1 MKVVFFG
8 TSSFAARTLK
18 YLIDHKVDICAIVTR
33 PDRPRGRS
41 LQLALPPVK
50 ELALSAAPHIP
61 VLQPEKASTPEFEAI
76 LRSYHADLFVVVAYG
91 EIIKQHIL
99 DLPKL
104 DCINIHA
111 SLLPKYRGAAPIQ
124 RALMDGVS
132 ETGITIIQMTSK
144 MDAGDI
150 LAIQSVPV
158 SNEMTFGELEP
169 VLCQLGCELV
179 LRVLEDFKAGTVNK
193 VPQNP
198 ALASVAPK
206 ILPQDEEIDWNRSAI
221 SLHNQIRALSP
232 FPSAWFKVQLGDEE
246 KRVKIKKS
254 CVISEGV
261 GSPGQILRFNKE
273 GWVVACSQGALQLL
287 EVQMEG
293 KKAMSAEDFVKGL
306 HKALTIKS
314 FS

>member
-18 YLIDHKVDICAIVTR
+18 YLIDHKIDVCAIVTR
-33 PDRPRGRS
+33 PDRPKGRS
-41 LQLALPPVK
+41 LHLALPPVK
-50 ELALSAAPHIP
+50 ETALSIAPHIP
-61 VLQPEKASTPEFEAI
+61 IHQPEKASTPEFEAI
-76 LRSYHADLFVVVAYG
+76 LRSYQADLFVVVAYG

-132 ETGITIIQMTSK
+132 ETGMTIIQMTSK

-150 LAIQSVPV
+150 LAIQSLPVPD
-158 SNEMTFGELEP
+158 EMTFGELEP
-169 VLCQLGCELV
+169 ALCQLGCELV
-179 LRVLEDFKAGTVNK
+179 RRVIHDYEVGSVTRI
-193 VPQNP
+193 PQDP
-198 ALASVAPK
+198 AQATLAAK
-206 ILPQDEEIDWNRSAI
+206 LMPQDEEIDWKRSA
-221 SLHNQIRALSP
+221 SAVHNQIRALSP
-232 FPSAWFKVQLGDEE
+232 FPSAWFKIKLGEEE

-254 CVISEGV
+254 LVAPADNAH
-261 GSPGQILRFNKE
+261 PGQVLRLDKD
-273 GWVVACSQGALQLL
+273 GWVVACGHGALQLL

-293 KKAMSAEDFVKGL
+293 KKVMSAVDFIKGL
-306 HKALTIKS
+306 HRALSILIK
-314 FS
+314 